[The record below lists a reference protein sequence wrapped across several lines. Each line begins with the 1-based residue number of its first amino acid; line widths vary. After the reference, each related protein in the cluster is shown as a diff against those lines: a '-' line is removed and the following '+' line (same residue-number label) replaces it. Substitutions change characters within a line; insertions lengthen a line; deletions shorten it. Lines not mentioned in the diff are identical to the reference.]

1 MTELLADSPFRQTPL
16 YRALRSDR
24 YDRQDQ
30 IRKIQDMT
38 KRRLLVYEQD
48 TSVGSGAFVSNDD
61 IPPFCDLLQHV
72 QDHSSIDL
80 MVNSAGGVLDAA
92 DKIAQMCWDCAQSL
106 RVIVPEWA
114 KSAATFLA
122 LASEEV
128 VMGITSE
135 LGPIDPQ
142 FPITDPAG
150 RTHYVSA
157 QSIIDDFDEAKA
169 ATTGSGAL
177 PPAYY
182 PILQQ
187 LYPGLLKQCRNAR
200 KRSEQLATE
209 WLKKHML
216 PGPQD
221 AGKAEN
227 IAKRLSDTNEWLS
240 HGVVIDAKR
249 ASDDLEIKV
258 LRLSKNDPLWERI
271 WYLHCCYRT
280 LFKKTHLMGIFESE
294 EVSLPMAGR

>member
-1 MTELLADSPFRQTPL
+1 MSELIADSPFPQTSL

-38 KRRLLVYEQD
+38 GRLLLVYEQD

-72 QDHSSIDL
+72 PDDSSIDL
-80 MVNSAGGVLDAA
+80 MVNSAGGDLDAA
-92 DKIAQMCWDCAQSL
+92 DKIVQMCWDCAQSL

-128 VMGITSE
+128 VMGIASE

-142 FPITDPAG
+142 FPITDPG
-150 RTHYVSA
+150 GTTHYVSA
-157 QSIIDDFDEAKA
+157 QSIIDDFDDAKA
-169 ATTGSGAL
+169 ATTGSGSL

-187 LYPGLLKQCRNAR
+187 LYPGLLKQCGNAID
-200 KRSEQLATE
+200 RSKLWATK
-209 WLKKHML
+209 WLKGHML
-216 PGPQD
+216 PGFAPTPGND
-221 AGKAEN
+221 NAGSSCSKSSHIPWELVVRRLYRN
-227 IAKRLSDTNEWLS
+227 SQKRS
-240 HGVVIDAKR
+240 GPRR
-249 ASDDLEIKV
+249 AG
-258 LRLSKNDPLWERI
+258 PLD
-271 WYLHCCYRT
+271 
-280 LFKKTHLMGIFESE
+280 S
-294 EVSLPMAGR
+294 